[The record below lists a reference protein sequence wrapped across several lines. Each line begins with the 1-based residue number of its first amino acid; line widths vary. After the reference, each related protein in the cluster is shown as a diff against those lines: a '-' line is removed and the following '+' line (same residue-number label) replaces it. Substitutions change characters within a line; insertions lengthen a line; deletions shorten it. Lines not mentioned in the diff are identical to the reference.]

1 MRTAGLALSAALVLA
16 TPGQAA
22 RGDDPDW
29 PCVQRLVPQLD
40 AGSLWPGEA
49 PPEGLAWQAVP
60 EVAALVARIA
70 PRAVAEEDG
79 LQAIREFAAP
89 LDDAA
94 RQRLLPLGFAGL
106 LEETNRQR
114 AGLIDQIK
122 AFAQRQRALALLA
135 NRLVAERDALPPAS
149 PAGAEAEQ
157 RRFFAVKSFQDAE
170 RTLRYVCEL
179 PVRLEARLGRY
190 ARALEEALPRDQGM
204 PSGR

>member
-1 MRTAGLALSAALVLA
+1 M
-16 TPGQAA
+16 
-22 RGDDPDW
+22 
-29 PCVQRLVPQLD
+29 
-40 AGSLWPGEA
+40 
-49 PPEGLAWQAVP
+49 P